1 MANHRGIR
9 IFTMVVLHV
18 KRGDESQFLLE
29 TTVQS
34 PLEDLVNRI
43 VMIHNG
49 RLKVNRICSAMEM
62 LAEHGISLPPEMHGL
77 TEDQIE
83 ELKLKD
89 EFSESCVPSGGFS
102 ENKDPCG
109 RRNGCR
115 PTEKMQ
121 EVLQKT
127 IAEAK
132 GIISKE
138 LVKSNTCLTEQ
149 HICDAIDILRGAI
162 MIVYP
167 MNLPP
172 YDPIREEFEN
182 REELKGTQDLK
193 MVLDAPMTQLWF
205 AGKEMLCGKK
215 LLDYIGKNEKSKVI
229 VKIQRRG
236 QGAPSREPMLSEED
250 RKKLMMAEFHRRE
263 ELKKLEEEDD
273 DSYLNSPWADNRQL
287 QKSFQGLSNISWK
300 PH

>member
-1 MANHRGIR
+1 
-9 IFTMVVLHV
+9 MVVLHV

-34 PLEDLVNRI
+34 PIEDVVNRI

-49 RLKVNRICSAMEM
+49 RLKVYRICSAMEL

-77 TEDQIE
+77 TDDQIE
-83 ELKLKD
+83 ELKLRD
-89 EFSESCVPSGGFS
+89 EFSELCVPSGGFS

-109 RRNGCR
+109 RRNGCQ

-162 MIVYP
+162 MIAYP

-182 REELKGTQDLK
+182 REELKGTQDHK
-193 MVLDAPMTQLWF
+193 MVLDVSVTKLWF

-215 LLDYIGKNEKSKVI
+215 LLDYVGKNEKSKVI
-229 VKIQRRG
+229 VKVQPRG
-236 QGAPSREPMLSEED
+236 QGAPSREPLLSEDE

-263 ELKKLEEEDD
+263 ELKKLEDEDD

-287 QKSFQGLSNISWK
+287 QKSFQGLANISWK